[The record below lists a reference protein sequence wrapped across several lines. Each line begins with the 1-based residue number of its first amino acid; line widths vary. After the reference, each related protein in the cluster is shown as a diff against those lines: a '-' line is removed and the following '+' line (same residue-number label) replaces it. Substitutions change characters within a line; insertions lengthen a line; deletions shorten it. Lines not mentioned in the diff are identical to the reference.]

1 MLSKQQRTLIREQGI
16 ACHAAD
22 MALQGNW
29 RGRGGKA
36 ARADAASSALLLV
49 NNTMRRFVAYRA
61 KGKNPLPEYPPPFD
75 RLSMLQETRRN
86 VLACL

>member
-1 MLSKQQRTLIREQGI
+1 MTKQQRTLIEEQVV

-22 MALQGNW
+22 MVLQGNW
-29 RGRGGKA
+29 RGRGSKA

-49 NNTMRRFVAYRA
+49 NDAARRLLAYRA

-86 VLACL
+86 LLRCL